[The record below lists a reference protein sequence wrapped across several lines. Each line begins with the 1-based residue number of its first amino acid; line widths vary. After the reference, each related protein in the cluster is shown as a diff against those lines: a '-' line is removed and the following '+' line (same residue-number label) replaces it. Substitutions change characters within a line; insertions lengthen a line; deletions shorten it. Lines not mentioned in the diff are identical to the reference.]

1 MILDVLLPSTLF
13 LIAIAIV
20 FLYALHERKVSS
32 LFGGTELRV
41 SHVVLLVIAIGAL
54 VTVIVFVP
62 EEAIRILFLFSY
74 SATFFLFAYL
84 IVPKW
89 YLAVPT
95 PALFIALYFMYKD
108 TYLWN
113 VYIPPHTPYLLN
125 FFAIIFAIC
134 ISVYMGS
141 LFTWKTTAAF
151 VALLTVMDVIQVLIT
166 GHMVASSEK
175 AIALGLPV
183 AIILPAFPSR
193 GWMILGLGDVFLVG
207 LLSIQTMQKY
217 GRKFAFAS
225 IVSIAIVFLLL
236 QTILLN
242 TGVQSFPATVLVIS
256 GWLTALGAKHL
267 YKLHAF
273 RGRQNRV

>member
-1 MILDVLLPSTLF
+1 MSISEGMILDVLLPSTLF
-13 LIAIAIV
+13 LIAIATV

-32 LFGGTELRV
+32 LFGGKELRV

-74 SATFFLFAYL
+74 SATLLLIAYL

-95 PALFIALYFMYKD
+95 PVLFIALYFSPY
-108 TYLWN
+108 WN
-113 VYIPPHTPYLLN
+113 LYSFN

-134 ISVYMGS
+134 ISIYMGS

-151 VALLTVMDVIQVLIT
+151 AVLLTIMDVIQVLVT
-166 GHMVASSEK
+166 EHMVTSGER
-175 AIALGLPV
+175 AITLGLPV
-183 AIILPAFPSR
+183 AIILPAFPSE
-193 GWMILGLGDVFLVG
+193 GWMVLGLGDVFLVG
-207 LLSIQTMQKY
+207 LLGIQTMRKY

-225 IVSIAIVFLLL
+225 ILSIAVVFLLL

-242 TGVQSFPATVLVIS
+242 TDIQSFPATVMVIS
-256 GWLTALGAKHL
+256 GWLTALGAGHL
-267 YKLHAF
+267 YKLHASNPK
-273 RGRQNRV
+273 QNL